1 MLRYMVCTEDKI
13 QEEMLLT
20 AASTSNNVFVLPNNT
35 DKVETTLSFAIN
47 PAIKDVQIRQSPKPS
62 GAKTGAIKPA
72 TAARM
77 LFWESET
84 IAKCKSNVCKNQIT
98 RDAIKITV
106 NALEGNL
113 CFIPHQ
119 LEYIFAPGRR

>member
-1 MLRYMVCTEDKI
+1 MPTAHFAPSSLLM
-13 QEEMLLT
+13 EEI
-20 AASTSNNVFVLPNNT
+20 AAIHGVYRRQNTRRDAADSGESTSNNVFVLPNNT

-106 NALEGNL
+106 NAL
-113 CFIPHQ
+113 
-119 LEYIFAPGRR
+119 